1 MASLVEELLIGMQK
15 EEACYARLLELSD
28 AKRAAIIAGAV
39 AELEAVTASEEE
51 ISSDLRNLENKRVSI
66 LRDMAVDLGHDGEQ
80 FTVTKVIEQLDA
92 QPKEQHD
99 LTEARD
105 ALVDTATRL
114 RAANEQNSVLLQQA
128 LEMVEFDLTL
138 FKSLKQAPE
147 TANYDKNAYNTGEL
161 LGGSSFDTS
170 Q

>member
-1 MASLVEELLIGMQK
+1 MASLVEELLVCLKK
-15 EEACYARLLELSD
+15 EQEEYARLLDMSD
-28 AKRAAIIAGAV
+28 GKRQTIIKGQV
-39 AELEAVTASEEE
+39 EQLEAITTQEEE
-51 ISSDLRNLENKRVSI
+51 ISSELKNLENKRTGI
-66 LRDMAVDLGHDGEQ
+66 LRDMAVVLGHDGEQ

-92 QPKEQHD
+92 QPKEQQD

-105 ALVDTATRL
+105 ALVDVATKMQL
-114 RAANEQNSVLLQQA
+114 ANAQNSILLQQA

-161 LGGSSFDTS
+161 LSSSFDTS

>member
-1 MASLVEELLIGMQK
+1 MASLVEELREGMKK
-15 EEACYARLLELSD
+15 EEACYTRLLDLAD
-28 AKRAAIIAGAV
+28 TKRQAIIAGAV
-39 AELEAVTASEEE
+39 ADLEQVTATEEE
-51 ISSDLRNLENKRVSI
+51 ISSDLKNLEKKRVRI
-66 LRDMAVDLGHDGEQ
+66 LRDMAVVLGHDGEQ
-80 FTVTKVIEQLDA
+80 FTVTQVIEQMSS
-92 QPKEQHD
+92 QPQEQKE

-105 ALVDTATRL
+105 ALVDVASRL
-114 RAANEQNSVLLQQA
+114 QAANAQNSILLQQA

>member
-39 AELEAVTASEEE
+39 AELEAVTGSEEK

-66 LRDMAVDLGHDGEQ
+66 LRDMAVVLGHDGGQ
-80 FTVTKVIEQLDA
+80 FTVTKVIEQLDT
-92 QPKEQHD
+92 QPKEQYD

-105 ALVDTATRL
+105 ALVETATRL
-114 RAANEQNSVLLQQA
+114 QAANAQNSILLQQA